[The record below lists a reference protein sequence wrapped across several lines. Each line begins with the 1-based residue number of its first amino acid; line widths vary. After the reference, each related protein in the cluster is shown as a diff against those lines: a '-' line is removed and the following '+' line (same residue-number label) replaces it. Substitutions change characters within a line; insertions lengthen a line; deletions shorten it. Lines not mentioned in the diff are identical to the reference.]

1 MPADWLV
8 RANPQSRRMPQLLQ
22 TCRLCAHMTGICYK
36 FQLAER
42 QQILRLME
50 MSEGDIEAVRI
61 TRRLFAAVTIH
72 APIAGTVTKRHASP
86 GERVSAA
93 APIYS
98 VGQLNP
104 VWVNVQVPAARLSPV
119 QEKRTG

>member
-36 FQLAER
+36 FQLDER

-61 TRRLFAAVTIH
+61 TRRLFAAGTTY
-72 APIAGTVTKRHASP
+72 APLAGPAAKRHP
-86 GERVSAA
+86 GPRGSGHP
-93 APIYS
+93 APPRC
-98 VGQLNP
+98 NR
-104 VWVNVQVPAARLSPV
+104 A
-119 QEKRTG
+119 